1 MKTSYIETVKIFFTS
16 KKIMLVTSVLMLNW
30 ITNTLVYYG
39 ISFHTDRLAGDP
51 YLNFFL
57 SSIAEGLSYVACEFM
72 LEKFGRK
79 WPYSINMALAG
90 VTLLCVAFVPDSL
103 AWLVTVLALIAKFGI
118 SFTFNTVYIVTAEMY
133 PTSIRNS
140 IVSICAGLSSVG
152 GIGNFCIFFN
162 YLNYP

>member
-1 MKTSYIETVKIFFTS
+1 MI
-16 KKIMLVTSVLMLNW
+16 VTSVLMLNW

-57 SSIAEGLSYVACEFM
+57 SSVAEALSYVACEFT

-79 WPYSINMALAG
+79 WPYSMNMALAG
-90 VTLLCVAFVPDSL
+90 VSLLCVAFVPDSL

-140 IVSICAGLSSVG
+140 IVSICSGLSSVG
-152 GIGNFCIFFN
+152 GIGSYKFYNKVEINFEN
-162 YLNYP
+162 QQRKTKKS